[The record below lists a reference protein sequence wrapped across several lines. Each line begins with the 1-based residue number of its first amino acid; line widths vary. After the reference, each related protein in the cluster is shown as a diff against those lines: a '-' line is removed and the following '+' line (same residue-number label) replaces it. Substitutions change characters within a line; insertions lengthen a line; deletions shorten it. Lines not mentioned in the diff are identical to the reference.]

1 MALLLLKRKWQEW
14 WKGWAVERSGNENWN
29 RESEGNR
36 RRMPMEPSLK
46 PWICFPATG
55 EAGDFATELSLPI
68 ANDLQ
73 RPRVIHGAVLLQTII
88 SKLAIETRFN
98 GVLHR
103 FSRLVKV
110 QHDALVLRNQKT
122 GTCSWVPS
130 LSPLVS
136 LGPRANCSRH

>member
-1 MALLLLKRKWQEW
+1 
-14 WKGWAVERSGNENWN
+14 
-29 RESEGNR
+29 
-36 RRMPMEPSLK
+36 MPMEPSLK

-110 QHDALVLRNQKT
+110 QHDALCFATKKQELAR
-122 GTCSWVPS
+122 GFRAS
-130 LSPLVS
+130 LP
-136 LGPRANCSRH
+136 PC